1 MNSFVSSPAPA
12 ATPPG
17 TMLDCGPFWP
27 VIDVNHFRDSQ
38 RIGGTLITDTR
49 VSDALMN
56 AVITVDGDLFAWRV
70 EQEAAAHATLADI
83 PSAQIGGKSRLERL
97 WQRAVYAH
105 ASAELR
111 ETHGDVTAT
120 GAGQGRAE
128 WLDMSADD
136 YRRNAIHA
144 IRDILGETRT
154 AVELI

>member
-1 MNSFVSSPAPA
+1 MNGFVSSPAPA
-12 ATPPG
+12 VTPPG
-17 TMLDCGPFWP
+17 TTMDCGPFWP
-27 VIDVNHFRDSQ
+27 VIDVNHYRDSQ
-38 RIGGTLITDTR
+38 RIGGTAIPDAR
-49 VSDALMN
+49 VKDALMN
-56 AVITVDGDLFAWRV
+56 AVITVDGDLFTWRAD
-70 EQEAAAHATLADI
+70 QEIAGYATLVAV
-83 PSAQIGGKSRLERL
+83 PSDQLGGKSRVERL

-144 IRDILGETRT
+144 IRDILGTNRT
-154 AVELI
+154 VVELI